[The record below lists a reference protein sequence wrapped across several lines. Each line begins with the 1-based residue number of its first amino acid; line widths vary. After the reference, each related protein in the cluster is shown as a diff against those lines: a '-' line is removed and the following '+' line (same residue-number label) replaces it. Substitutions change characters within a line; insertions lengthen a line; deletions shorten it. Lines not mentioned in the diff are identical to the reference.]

1 MSGGQRGPGEP
12 LKYLRTYRLRTEQI
26 LMQLI
31 TPSKEFAP
39 LFATHFAPGTKGK
52 RKCLRI
58 RRKPARPRNLLDF
71 SSGRD

>member
-52 RKCLRI
+52 
-58 RRKPARPRNLLDF
+58 
-71 SSGRD
+71 

>member
-1 MSGGQRGPGEP
+1 MSGQRGPGEP

-39 LFATHFAPGTKGK
+39 
-52 RKCLRI
+52 CLLPTL
-58 RRKPARPRNLLDF
+58 RRGPRE
-71 SSGRD
+71 SESV